1 MYIVSIR
8 FQLKFLVFRKFVLH
22 FCFCCCCCYFFT
34 FVIDDVAVIDVVV
47 VIVVVTLI
55 VDVQAFLEAPSL
67 GDPKEASSS
76 LSDI

>member
-55 VDVQAFLEAPSL
+55 VDVQAPSL